1 MTKTTSSKK
10 ITSDKLILS
19 TTARTVFGKKLNKIR
34 KEGFIPANIYGP
46 EFKSQAISV
55 NFKDFLKSYRL
66 AKETAVIYLNLDKNE
81 IPVLIKHVQ
90 RHPVGDQ
97 ILHIDFRKID
107 LKQKI
112 KAAVPVKVIGT
123 SEAVNQKGG
132 VLLTQAATLTV
143 EALPQDLPQNIEVDI
158 TKLKEIGQ
166 EFKVEDLIKS
176 EKYSIQEPVG
186 KVIVS
191 IVAHKEESITPETT
205 VAAPE
210 VITAKEEV
218 GETETTETGTT
229 PTTAKPETKEA
240 VKETK
245 ETKPAGK

>member
-10 ITSDKLILS
+10 ITSDKLTLS
-19 TTARTVFGKKLNKIR
+19 TTARIVFGKKLNKIR

-55 NFKDFLKSYRL
+55 NFKDFLKSYKT

-112 KAAVPVKVIGT
+112 KASVPVKVIGT

-132 VLLTQAATLTV
+132 VLLTQAVTLTV
-143 EALPQDLPQNIEVDI
+143 EALPQDLPQNIEIDI

-166 EFKVEDLIKS
+166 EFKVEDLVKS
-176 EKYSIQEPVG
+176 EKYSIQEPVE

-218 GETETTETGTT
+218 GGTEAAEAGTT
-229 PTTAKPETKEA
+229 PTATKPEAKEA
-240 VKETK
+240 AKETK